1 VSSRRAT
8 GIQAYTGMKMIFFS
22 WQIVFTQSMELWRDS
37 DSDSN
42 LQLGLMEMLF
52 MPSTRQQLDSF
63 LR

>member
-1 VSSRRAT
+1 
-8 GIQAYTGMKMIFFS
+8 MKMIFFS

-42 LQLGLMEMLF
+42 LQLGLMETLF